1 MYCENNYF
9 IVRTQIILKG
19 YIYGYKSDKM
29 KRLISYLYRN
39 NSIVY
44 KVLLFLSTAFAIVY
58 FFPKQGKFRYDFSQ
72 GKPWQYDNLYA
83 PFDFA
88 IQKSEKEVS
97 DEIEQITS
105 SSKQYFLYDDAKTIF
120 IEKNFIDKIEN
131 IAPSD
136 SLPIQEIRKLKRSG
150 VQLIKEIYKYGFI
163 DDVSKNKINKNSIVV
178 LRKGDV
184 IEEISFQN
192 LIQSKDIL
200 TKINTKF
207 NAFQRSIGKDY
218 VFEILS
224 ELIQPNVSFD
234 TEYTRKEL
242 EEVLNDVSYTKG
254 MVSKDALIIQKGDIV
269 EGENLNALMSFKE
282 ASKSLIWTKSNYNW
296 LVLGYTL
303 LVSLAL
309 LMLLLFLHRYRKEI
323 FSDNTKVT
331 FIFSNVLLMIFAQ
344 TLMVKYNPD
353 FLYVIPLSILP
364 IVLKAFFDARL
375 GLFTHVLTVLLL
387 GFIVPNS
394 FEFIYLHI
402 IAGIVTILSVTEL
415 YKRASLFISI
425 AQITLIYMITYFAF
439 SIIKEGNISNIKW
452 EYFGLFAVNGLLSF
466 LAVFFIYFYE
476 KVFGLVS
483 DVTLLELS
491 NTNSKLLRELNE
503 KAPGTFQHSM
513 QVANLAEA
521 AANEIGANSMLV
533 RTGALYHDI
542 GKMKNPKYFTENQ
555 ITGVNPHND
564 LSPVDSARIILD
576 HVINGIEIAKKN
588 NIPDRIIDFIRTH
601 HGTSLVYYF
610 YKKEKDRNPEEEV
623 EEKKFRYQGPI
634 PFSKETAILMICD
647 AAEAA
652 SKSLQKPSAQSIDE
666 LIDKIVEGQKSN
678 GQFINS
684 NITFREIEKIKK
696 VIKGK
701 LMNIYHLRIEYP
713 E

>member
-1 MYCENNYF
+1 
-9 IVRTQIILKG
+9 
-19 YIYGYKSDKM
+19 M
-29 KRLISYLYRN
+29 KKLISYLYRN

-58 FFPKQGKFRYDFSQ
+58 FFPKEGKFRYDFSQ

-97 DEIEQITS
+97 EEIKEVTS
-105 SSKQYFLYDDAKTIF
+105 SSKQYFLF
-120 IEKNFIDKIEN
+120 NIEKKNSIEREFLNKIDDLS
-131 IAPSD
+131 PSD
-136 SLPIQEIRKLKRSG
+136 SLSVKEIKKLRKSG
-150 VQLIKEIYKYGFI
+150 LELIKDIYRFGFI
-163 DDVSKNKINKNSIVV
+163 DDVSKNKVNKNAIII

-184 IEEISFQN
+184 IENISFQN
-192 LIQSKDIL
+192 LVQSKDIL
-200 TKINTKF
+200 TRISDQFSDVESLT
-207 NAFQRSIGKDY
+207 GKNF
-218 VFEILS
+218 VFEVLS

-234 TEYTRKEL
+234 AEYTQKEL
-242 EEVLNDVSYTKG
+242 DEVLNDISYTKG
-254 MVSKDALIIQKGDIV
+254 MISKDALIIQKGDIV
-269 EGENLNALMSFKE
+269 EGENLNVLQSFKE

-309 LMLLLFLHRYRKEI
+309 LMLLLFLDRYRKEI
-323 FSDNTKVT
+323 FADNTKVT

-344 TLMVKYNPD
+344 TVMVKYNSD

-425 AQITLIYMITYFAF
+425 AQITLIYMVTYFAF

-542 GKMKNPKYFTENQ
+542 GKMKNPKFFTENQ

-564 LSPVDSARIILD
+564 LAPVDSARIILD
-576 HVINGIEIAKKN
+576 HVIDGIEIAKKN

-610 YKKEKDRNPEEEV
+610 YKKEQDRNPEEEV

-652 SKSLQKPSAQSIDE
+652 SKSLQNPSAQSIDE
-666 LIDKIVEGQKSN
+666 LIDKIVEGQKN
-678 GQFINS
+678 NNQFINS

-701 LMNIYHLRIEYP
+701 LMNIYHLRVEYP